1 MPTPPSFPPSGTSCG
16 PVCRPLA
23 TAALVALLGA
33 TGCGRSNK
41 AASAHAPTADTTK
54 VAASGSLRVPFHPTA
69 ADELPAAILG
79 KAGPLEG
86 TPVRYLPGDTLTV
99 GYLAVPAG
107 AGPFPALVIIHEWN
121 GLVDRVRHTADA
133 LAAEGYET
141 LAVDLY
147 DGRTGS
153 TPDEDRALMSAALAD
168 QPKMVANLN
177 AAVAYLKSRPE
188 VSGKVGAIGW
198 CFGGG
203 VALTFAL
210 DGVPHDATAIFYGPL
225 VDDASKLA
233 HIKHEVYGTFAGLDR
248 SIPPA
253 DVSKF
258 EAGLHKAGVPYDIR
272 DYESVNHAFWLH
284 VDQDPQ
290 RRTAAALDAW
300 QRLKAYLKRTLGR
313 QGTAG

>member
-1 MPTPPSFPPSGTSCG
+1 MPTLPSVSPSGTSCG
-16 PVCRPLA
+16 SVRRPLV
-23 TAALVALLGA
+23 TAALVALFAA
-33 TGCGRSNK
+33 TGCGRSK
-41 AASAHAPTADTTK
+41 QAASAHTPTTDTTE
-54 VAASGSLRVPFHPTA
+54 VAASGGLRVPLHPTA
-69 ADELPAAILG
+69 PGELPAAILG

-86 TPVRYLPGDTLTV
+86 MPVRYLPGDTLTV
-99 GYLAVPAG
+99 GYLAVPSG

-153 TPDEDRALMSAALAD
+153 TPDEDRALMAAALAG
-168 QPKMVANLN
+168 QPKMIANLN

-188 VSGKVGAIGW
+188 VSGRIGAIGW

-210 DGVPHDATAIFYGPL
+210 HGVPHDATAIFYGPL
-225 VDDASKLA
+225 VDDASELA
-233 HIKHEVYGTFAGLDR
+233 HIEHEVYGTFAGLDR

-253 DVSKF
+253 EVTKF
-258 EAGLHKAGVPYDIR
+258 EAGLRRAGVPYDIR
-272 DYESVNHAFWLH
+272 DYDGVNHAFWLH
-284 VDQDPQ
+284 VDQAPE

-300 QRLKAYLKRTLGR
+300 QRLKAYLKRTLGSR
-313 QGTAG
+313 GTTG